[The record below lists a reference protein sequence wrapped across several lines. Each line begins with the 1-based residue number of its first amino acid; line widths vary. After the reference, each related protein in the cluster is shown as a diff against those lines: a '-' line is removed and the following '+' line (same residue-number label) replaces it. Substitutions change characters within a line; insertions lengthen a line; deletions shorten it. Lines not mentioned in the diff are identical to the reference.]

1 LYDLTGTAYAK
12 EDNVRL
18 LTSGEQSI
26 WLLISSH
33 MKSPHRLNVALMR
46 AKDGLAVFGNFR
58 SIFKAVRLLDKSK
71 NSSGKALSD
80 FITDAVAHQLEVVDG
95 LYREAQFEGLSAG
108 GTIQLW
114 RCRGTLQSPAQAIC

>member
-1 LYDLTGTAYAK
+1 
-12 EDNVRL
+12 
-18 LTSGEQSI
+18 
-26 WLLISSH
+26 
-33 MKSPHRLNVALMR
+33 MR

-71 NSSGKALSD
+71 NSSGKVLSD
-80 FITDAVAHQLEVVDG
+80 FIADAVARKLKLVDG

-114 RCRGTLQSPAQAIC
+114 RCRGRTSHLLVNLYGRGC